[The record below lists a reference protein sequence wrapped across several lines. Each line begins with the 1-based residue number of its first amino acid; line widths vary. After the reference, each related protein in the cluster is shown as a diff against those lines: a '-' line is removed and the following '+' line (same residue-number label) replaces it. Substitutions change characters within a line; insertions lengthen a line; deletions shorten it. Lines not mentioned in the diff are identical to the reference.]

1 MKVEKALGPVGCT
14 NEIFPLGPP
23 GRGGQPH
30 AGILAVFTTAAGGWL
45 RMRMLPRSTAVITAV
60 IAAVSTCSVAGFV
73 SVNFY
78 DPSFDKG
85 PPKDRAI
92 K

>member
-1 MKVEKALGPVGCT
+1 
-14 NEIFPLGPP
+14 
-23 GRGGQPH
+23 
-30 AGILAVFTTAAGGWL
+30 
-45 RMRMLPRSTAVITAV
+45 MRMLPRSTAVITAV